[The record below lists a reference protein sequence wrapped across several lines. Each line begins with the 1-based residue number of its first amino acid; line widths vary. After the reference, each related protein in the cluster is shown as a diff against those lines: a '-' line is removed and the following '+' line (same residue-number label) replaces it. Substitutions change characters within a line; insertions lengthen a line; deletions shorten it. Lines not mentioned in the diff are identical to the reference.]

1 MEKRTDN
8 DLSEYSLGEYLKN
21 QRKQQKYMESVFQVL
36 KDGMEKLKNEKD
48 RVQFEYIGGEDFQS
62 QEITNYKKN
71 ITNLRLYDEEGK
83 LYFNNIDMTP
93 EKGFDKLLKYIAI
106 NNEREGTEKIKFPEE
121 LQNYVDFAKNV
132 TNKSKSK
139 DDDLI
144 EIEISDTLLDKEKF
158 HLNEYDETYISIN
171 TYRKKDW
178 KENIDWNIRIKNK
191 DRVINEFDVDNIGTE
206 KISDIFT
213 NISFGINYLKE
224 NGNKLDK
231 VSIINSWE
239 GVNEEDGSFVK
250 GVEFAIK
257 GEVYFFNSQEK
268 SSNDK
273 EITIKNSQGEM
284 LYHVYTDPRDGL
296 LSFELGDKMNEKLWD
311 NITYGLSGENI
322 VTPKT
327 FNRVENLPMEFGN
340 KERND
345 YRKEWKSNSSDFIK
359 ENFENESTEVKEI
372 SSFELKKV
380 YLNQANTPKK
390 YYRKESMNILK
401 RENEIYFIEENTLL
415 KQNGKFYKEFSMTNL
430 NENRELLKLKI
441 DQDKEVPENVEIN
454 WVSLDKEEV
463 KKNIKEL
470 DKFFKEKHGIDLTQ
484 SLKEFEKKEVAKDA
498 DLSKLI
504 TYDWTELEAEDLKA
518 HKKRVLTLNHYRID
532 NMENSGQPVVFLNS
546 KECDELRMKHSTDIF
561 EKYGITTEDVKEFR
575 NEMFYNDLIQ
585 KTSET
590 FKEMKETGKEN
601 ISKMEANEKIEDI
614 VNETSNSKQYET
626 MDKEDKEN
634 IISEYQEKMANI
646 FNIFTEEV
654 EGYKMINIE
663 KFNNEFKD
671 TFERM
676 VNEDKEK
683 INEIKNIF
691 KEEKVKTKEKDDF
704 EK

>member
-21 QRKQQKYMESVFQVL
+21 QRKQQKYMGSVFQVL

-213 NISFGINYLKE
+213 NISFGIDYLKE

-345 YRKEWKSNSSDFIK
+345 YRKEWKSNSNDFIK

-498 DLSKLI
+498 DFSKII
-504 TYDWTELEAEDLKA
+504 TYDWTELEGEDLKA

-561 EKYGITTEDVKEFR
+561 EKYGITAEDIKEFR
-575 NEMFYNDLIQ
+575 TERFYEDLIQ
-585 KTSET
+585 KTSTT
-590 FKEMKETGKEN
+590 FEKMEEEGKQN
-601 ISKMEANEKIEDI
+601 IGKMEAKEKIEEI
-614 VNETSNSKQYET
+614 INETSKENKYVDKD
-626 MDKEDKEN
+626 DKED
-634 IISEYQEKMANI
+634 IIEDYQKKMENI
-646 FNIFTEEV
+646 FNIFTEEID
-654 EGYKMINIE
+654 GYKKIDIE
-663 KFNNEFKD
+663 KFNNDFKD
-671 TFERM
+671 TFEKMR
-676 VNEDKEK
+676 NEDKEK
-683 INEIKNIF
+683 IDEIRNAFKDRRKEVINENY
-691 KEEKVKTKEKDDF
+691 EK
-704 EK
+704 

>member
-1 MEKRTDN
+1 MEKRTDI

-213 NISFGINYLKE
+213 NISFGIDYLKE

-498 DLSKLI
+498 DLSKII
-504 TYDWTELEAEDLKA
+504 TYDWTELEGEDLKA

-561 EKYGITTEDVKEFR
+561 EKYGITAEDIKEFR
-575 NEMFYNDLIQ
+575 TERFYEDLIQ
-585 KTSET
+585 KTSTT
-590 FKEMKETGKEN
+590 FEKMEEEGKQN
-601 ISKMEANEKIEDI
+601 IGKMEAKEKIEEI
-614 VNETSNSKQYET
+614 INETSKENKYVDKD
-626 MDKEDKEN
+626 DKED
-634 IISEYQEKMANI
+634 IIEDYQKKMENI
-646 FNIFTEEV
+646 FNIFTEEID
-654 EGYKMINIE
+654 GYKKIDIE
-663 KFNNEFKD
+663 KFNNDFKD
-671 TFERM
+671 TFEKMR
-676 VNEDKEK
+676 NEDKEK
-683 INEIKNIF
+683 IDEIRNAFKDRRKEVINENY
-691 KEEKVKTKEKDDF
+691 EK
-704 EK
+704 

>member
-1 MEKRTDN
+1 MDKQK
-8 DLSEYSLGEYLKN
+8 EYMKA
-21 QRKQQKYMESVFQVL
+21 VFQVM
-36 KDGMEKLKNEKD
+36 KVGMEKLKDEKE
-48 RVQFEYIGGEDFQS
+48 RVQFQYIGGKDFQS
-62 QEITNYKKN
+62 QEITNYKNN
-71 ITNLRLYDEEGK
+71 ITNFKLYDEKGK
-83 LYFNNIDMTP
+83 MFFSNDDMTP
-93 EKGFDKLLKYIAI
+93 EEGFDKLLKYIAI
-106 NNEREGTEKIKFPEE
+106 NNEREGIEKIKFPEE

-132 TNKSKSK
+132 TNKSNSK

-158 HLNEYDETYISIN
+158 ILPKYDEAYISVN
-171 TYRKKDW
+171 TYRTNDW
-178 KENIDWNIRIKNK
+178 KENLGWNIRLKDS
-191 DRVINEFDVDNIGTE
+191 DRVINEFDVDNIGVE
-206 KISDIFT
+206 KMSEIFT
-213 NISFGINYLKE
+213 SQPFGADYLRE

-231 VSIINSWE
+231 VFIIKSWE
-239 GVNEEDGSFVK
+239 GVNKEDGSFVK
-250 GVEFAIK
+250 GVEFTIK
-257 GEVYFFNSQEK
+257 GELYLFNSQEK

-273 EITIKNSQGEM
+273 EITIKNAQGEM
-284 LYHVYTDPRDGL
+284 LYHVYTDPKDGL

-327 FNRVENLPMEFGN
+327 FNRVEKLPIEFGN

-345 YRKEWKSNSSDFIK
+345 YRKEWKSNSSKFLK
-359 ENFENESTEVKEI
+359 ENFKNESTEVKEI

-390 YYRKESMNILK
+390 YYRKESMNMIK
-401 RENEIYFIEENTLL
+401 TENETYFIEENTLL
-415 KQNGKFYKEFSMTNL
+415 KQNGKLYKEFSMTNL
-430 NENRELLKLKI
+430 NEKREFLNLKI
-441 DQDKEVPENVEIN
+441 DPDKDSPENVKIN
-454 WVSLDKEEV
+454 WVSLDKQEV
-463 KKNIKEL
+463 KKSIKEL

-504 TYDWTELEAEDLKA
+504 TYDWTELKGEDLKA

-634 IISEYQEKMANI
+634 IISEYQEKMENI

-691 KEEKVKTKEKDDF
+691 KEETVKKEKMNDDKEVEF
-704 EK
+704 H

>member
-213 NISFGINYLKE
+213 NISFGIDYLKE

-345 YRKEWKSNSSDFIK
+345 YRKEWKSNSNDFIK

-498 DLSKLI
+498 DFSKII
-504 TYDWTELEAEDLKA
+504 TYDWTELEGEDLKA

-561 EKYGITTEDVKEFR
+561 EKYGITAEDIKEFR
-575 NEMFYNDLIQ
+575 TERFYEDLIQ
-585 KTSET
+585 KTSTT
-590 FKEMKETGKEN
+590 FEKMEEEGKQN
-601 ISKMEANEKIEDI
+601 IGKMEAKEKIEEI
-614 VNETSNSKQYET
+614 INETSKKNKYVDKD
-626 MDKEDKEN
+626 DKED
-634 IISEYQEKMANI
+634 IIEDYQKKMENI
-646 FNIFTEEV
+646 FNIFTEEID
-654 EGYKMINIE
+654 GYKKIDIE
-663 KFNNEFKD
+663 KFNNDFKD
-671 TFERM
+671 TFEKMR
-676 VNEDKEK
+676 NEDKEK
-683 INEIKNIF
+683 IDEIRNAFKDRRKEVINENY
-691 KEEKVKTKEKDDF
+691 EK
-704 EK
+704 

>member
-1 MEKRTDN
+1 MEKRTDI

-213 NISFGINYLKE
+213 NISFGIDYLKE

-380 YLNQANTPKK
+380 YLNQANTPK
-390 YYRKESMNILK
+390 
-401 RENEIYFIEENTLL
+401 
-415 KQNGKFYKEFSMTNL
+415 
-430 NENRELLKLKI
+430 
-441 DQDKEVPENVEIN
+441 
-454 WVSLDKEEV
+454 
-463 KKNIKEL
+463 
-470 DKFFKEKHGIDLTQ
+470 
-484 SLKEFEKKEVAKDA
+484 
-498 DLSKLI
+498 
-504 TYDWTELEAEDLKA
+504 
-518 HKKRVLTLNHYRID
+518 
-532 NMENSGQPVVFLNS
+532 
-546 KECDELRMKHSTDIF
+546 IF
-561 EKYGITTEDVKEFR
+561 
-575 NEMFYNDLIQ
+575 
-585 KTSET
+585 
-590 FKEMKETGKEN
+590 
-601 ISKMEANEKIEDI
+601 
-614 VNETSNSKQYET
+614 
-626 MDKEDKEN
+626 
-634 IISEYQEKMANI
+634 
-646 FNIFTEEV
+646 
-654 EGYKMINIE
+654 
-663 KFNNEFKD
+663 
-671 TFERM
+671 
-676 VNEDKEK
+676 
-683 INEIKNIF
+683 
-691 KEEKVKTKEKDDF
+691 
-704 EK
+704 